1 MKGGIVAGPLHPAAL
16 NSRDFDPTS
25 ERNIEM
31 PTEVAS
37 TEYGV
42 IILHDDWNALELKWL
57 PATKD
62 ATEAQARNT
71 MALFAAETEKR
82 KPRFLIVDTTEFLH
96 RWADDMMAWR
106 DKEIIPHYNAG
117 GVAKFAFITGE
128 GVPFPTVESGADPAP
143 VGASAGYGMGA
154 SEGHLAHWCS
164 VP

>member
-1 MKGGIVAGPLHPAAL
+1 MT
-16 NSRDFDPTS
+16 DPIN
-25 ERNIEM
+25 ERNSEM

-37 TEYGV
+37 TDYGV
-42 IILHDDWNALELKWL
+42 IIHHDEWNTLELKWL

-62 ATEAQARNT
+62 ATEAEARDT
-71 MALFAAETEKR
+71 MALFAAETEKL

-117 GVAKFAFITGE
+117 GPAKFAFITGE

-143 VGASAGYGMGA
+143 
-154 SEGHLAHWCS
+154 EGPATFPTGWFTSRDRAYQWLAE
-164 VP
+164 

>member
-1 MKGGIVAGPLHPAAL
+1 
-16 NSRDFDPTS
+16 
-25 ERNIEM
+25 M

-42 IILHDDWNALELKWL
+42 IIRHDEWNTLELKWL

-62 ATEAQARNT
+62 ATEAQARDT

-106 DKEIIPHYNAG
+106 DKEIIPHYNANSG
-117 GVAKFAFITGE
+117 RAQAITGTSRRRRQQSCPSKPRRAE
-128 GVPFPTVESGADPAP
+128 HPVPARPGWPARP
-143 VGASAGYGMGA
+143 MDLPSITAVTRAAATG
-154 SEGHLAHWCS
+154 
-164 VP
+164 